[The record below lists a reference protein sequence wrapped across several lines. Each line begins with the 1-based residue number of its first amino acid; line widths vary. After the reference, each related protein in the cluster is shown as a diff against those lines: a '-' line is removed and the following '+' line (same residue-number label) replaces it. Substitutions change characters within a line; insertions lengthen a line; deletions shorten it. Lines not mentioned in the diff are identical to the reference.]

1 MLKSS
6 VLVLV
11 SLSLSQDSLLI
22 LRFYACNAELM
33 MDLDLCNDCHQTMGV
48 PCSLV

>member
-11 SLSLSQDSLLI
+11 SQDSFLI
-22 LRFYACNAELM
+22 MCFYVCHGELM
-33 MDLDLCNDCHQTMGV
+33 LDLDLCNDCHQNVGV
-48 PCSLV
+48 RGIWFRY

>member
-11 SLSLSQDSLLI
+11 SQDSLLI
-22 LRFYACNAELM
+22 LCFYAGHGEPML
-33 MDLDLCNDCHQTMGV
+33 DLDLCNDCHQNVGV
-48 PCSLV
+48 PYSFV